1 MRIGRILAYVGLSV
15 CVLRDT
21 PVQAQGSQLPQG
33 RPIPGWTIEV
43 IPTDFNRRGIDSY
56 YNAPGMSR
64 VVRQSGPVELEEM
77 SRGREPDVHNGRA
90 FLRVEH
96 AGQFSFMMNAD
107 AVTRMAVGQCMG
119 SVRVGGR
126 QVLAFRS
133 EVRDPRRERRGGGQG
148 GRPGLGSV
156 DLEPGVHQIEYVFSC
171 DRLAEHATYSVMMR
185 TANDSEFRFF
195 RPTELFY
202 VERGGGN
209 SAGAAPPPDNQAG
222 PSGSYGRPQKMLNRQ
237 TQ

>member
-1 MRIGRILAYVGLSV
+1 MRIGGVLVCVGLSF
-15 CVLRDT
+15 CLLEGS
-21 PVQAQGSQLPQG
+21 PANAQGSQLPQG

-56 YNAPGMSR
+56 YNATGMNR
-64 VVRQSGPVELEEM
+64 MVRQSGMVELEQM

-96 AGQFSFMMNAD
+96 AGQYGFMMDANAS
-107 AVTRMAVGQCMG
+107 TRMAVGQCMG

-126 QVLAFRS
+126 QILVFRS
-133 EVRDPRRERRGGGQG
+133 DVRDPRRERRGGGQG

-171 DRLAEHATYSVMMR
+171 DRLTEQASYSVMMR
-185 TANDSEFRFF
+185 SASDSEFRFF
-195 RPTELFY
+195 RSTELFY
-202 VERGGGN
+202 VERGGGS
-209 SAGAAPPPDNQAG
+209 SAGAAPPPENQAG
-222 PSGSYGRPQKMLNRQ
+222 PSVSNGRPQKILNRQ